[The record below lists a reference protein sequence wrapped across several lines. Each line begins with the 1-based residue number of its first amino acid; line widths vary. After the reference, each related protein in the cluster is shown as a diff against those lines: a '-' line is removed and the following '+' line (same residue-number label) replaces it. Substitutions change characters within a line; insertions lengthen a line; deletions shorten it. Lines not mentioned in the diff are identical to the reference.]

1 MYLYRILTRRPL
13 PPKSNNMGC
22 IYSQLTLPLYPFL
35 SRLVACQPL
44 PPKGNNMAGIYS
56 HIYSRHWA
64 SSRCLIYSLIIC
76 SYIWLVCGGPHQ
88 PTTNNIVLIFI
99 CLVKGFYCTISYFL
113 FNKLRLSLKLHISA
127 FKTCLGVS
135 LTFVQ
140 ARL

>member
-1 MYLYRILTRRPL
+1 
-13 PPKSNNMGC
+13 
-22 IYSQLTLPLYPFL
+22 
-35 SRLVACQPL
+35 
-44 PPKGNNMAGIYS
+44 MAGIYS
-56 HIYSRHWA
+56 RHCA

-99 CLVKGFYCTISYFL
+99 CLVKEFYCTISCFL

-135 LTFVQ
+135 LTFSYKHFCKSFIRAMSVRIRPWTVYKRVLIRSNPL
-140 ARL
+140 ASASGAY